1 MVILLAEEEKIMV
14 NQVYPRV
21 EINLQYLKENVAEIV
36 RRCGEFGIDIAGVIK
51 GTTGIPECA
60 KMFEEGGAKI
70 IASSRLEQIEDA
82 RDYGI
87 DLPYLLLR
95 VPMMTE
101 LPEVVRLTDISLNSE
116 IKVLK
121 ALNEEAGKQG
131 KKHKVILMAD
141 LGDLREGFWDK
152 DEMVSVA
159 VTVENDLA
167 NLELAG
173 VGTNLGCYGSIEA
186 TSDKLDEL
194 VAIAESIEAKI
205 GRTLEYISGGATTS
219 LPRIINNDMPKRI
232 NLLRVGEG
240 ILLARDL
247 DVFYGYDMSFMHQD
261 VYTLKA
267 EVIEVKDKPSH
278 PVGKISIDAF
288 GHTPEY
294 VDRGIRKRALLG
306 IGKVDYGSI
315 DEIFPK
321 DNGIEVIGASSDH
334 TILDIEDAERNLE
347 PGDIVSFG
355 INYASIVYLT
365 NCRNVQ
371 MVFV

>member
-14 NQVYPRV
+14 KQVYPRV

-82 RDYGI
+82 KNYGI

-101 LPEVVRLTDISLNSE
+101 LAEVVRLTDISLNSE
-116 IKVLK
+116 VKVLK
-121 ALNEEAGKQG
+121 ALNEEARKQD

-152 DEMVSVA
+152 DEMVDA
-159 VTVENDLA
+159 ALMVEKELT

-194 VAIAESIEAKI
+194 VAIAERIEGK
-205 GRTLEYISGGATTS
+205 S
-219 LPRIINNDMPKRI
+219 
-232 NLLRVGEG
+232 
-240 ILLARDL
+240 
-247 DVFYGYDMSFMHQD
+247 
-261 VYTLKA
+261 A
-267 EVIEVKDKPSH
+267 E
-278 PVGKISIDAF
+278 
-288 GHTPEY
+288 
-294 VDRGIRKRALLG
+294 L
-306 IGKVDYGSI
+306 
-315 DEIFPK
+315 
-321 DNGIEVIGASSDH
+321 
-334 TILDIEDAERNLE
+334 
-347 PGDIVSFG
+347 
-355 INYASIVYLT
+355 
-365 NCRNVQ
+365 
-371 MVFV
+371 